1 MSTDS
6 QTLSEPYGIPYGTA
20 RSSPG
25 GDAHT
30 ISFELV
36 FPRPVETVWEAV
48 ATPDG
53 LRGWLASADPFEP
66 GPGGAVALRW
76 LDGGEDAGSASG
88 DGSVPGS
95 GLGSA
100 SGSGSRSGPG
110 SGFGGP
116 VASGRIT
123 AWSRRRL
130 AEYTVGTRGSF
141 GFTLKGTADDDRTR
155 VRFRNDFTGDAA
167 RLLDRLAGWH
177 HHFELLKEELDG
189 RAGPAGHSSPAGVW
203 APDRVTALR
212 AEYTRRVP
220 NTANG

>member
-6 QTLSEPYGIPYGTA
+6 QAPSQSYGIPYGTA

-30 ISFELV
+30 ISFELA

-48 ATPDG
+48 ATPEG
-53 LRGWLASADPFEP
+53 LRSWLASAHPFEP

-76 LDGGEDAGSASG
+76 LDGGEDAGSG
-88 DGSVPGS
+88 PGA
-95 GLGSA
+95 GA
-100 SGSGSRSGPG
+100 TSGPDAG
-110 SGFGGP
+110 AGG
-116 VASGRIT
+116 AAAAGRIT

-130 AEYTVGTRGSF
+130 AEYTVGNRGSF

-167 RLLDRLAGWH
+167 CLLDRLAGWH
-177 HHFELLKEELDG
+177 HHFELLKEELEG
-189 RAGPAGHSSPAGVW
+189 RAGPPGHSSPAGVW
-203 APDRVTALR
+203 APDRFSALR
-212 AEYTRRVP
+212 AEYAGRLP
-220 NTANG
+220 